1 MNKHLP
7 ITDAKLHPIYDKVQA
22 AERLS
27 FEDGITLYESP
38 DITGVGFLANIAR
51 ERKNGNFAYY
61 NINQHI
67 DYSNVCILH
76 ARCHFCAFARKNIE
90 TEGAWE
96 MSVDEFLDKAMYA
109 IDNGC
114 TEIHSVGGLH
124 PKLPFEYYLD
134 MLRGL
139 KKRMPQ
145 VHLKFFTAVEIHH
158 FSRIFKMSIKE
169 VLVALREAGLD
180 SLPGGGAEIF
190 AEETR
195 DKICPGKLSAE
206 GWLDVHRQAHEIG
219 IPTNATMLYGHLETD
234 ADRVDHLIRLRE
246 QQDESGGFATFI
258 PLAFHP
264 ANTRMAYLPSPSG
277 LTDLRNIA
285 ASRLLLDNFPHI
297 KVYWIMTGLKVAQV
311 ALSLG
316 ADDIDG
322 TVMEEKITHMA
333 GASTPES
340 ITVEEIIRLIREA
353 GKIPIERD
361 TLYNEIIREGNR
373 WYRKKAA

>member
-1 MNKHLP
+1 MEKYLP
-7 ITDAKLHPIYDKVQA
+7 ITDQNLYPIHEKVEA
-22 AERLS
+22 EERLS
-27 FEDGITLYESP
+27 FEDGVSLYESP
-38 DITGVGFLANIAR
+38 DITGVGYLANIVR
-51 ERKNGNFAYY
+51 ERQNGNLAYY

-76 ARCHFCAFARKNIE
+76 ARCHFCAFARKNIQ

-96 MSVDEFLDKAMYA
+96 MSVDEFLDKAMYS
-109 IDNGC
+109 IDHGC

-139 KKRMPQ
+139 KNRMPQ

-158 FSRIFKMSIKE
+158 FSRIFKKSVKE
-169 VLVALREAGLD
+169 VLIELKEAGLD

-206 GWLDVHRQAHEIG
+206 GWLDVHEIAHELG
-219 IPTNATMLYGHLETD
+219 IPTNATMLYGHLETNE
-234 ADRVDHLIRLRE
+234 DRVDHLIRLRE
-246 QQDESGGFATFI
+246 QQDKSGGFATFI

-264 ANTRMAYLPSPSG
+264 ANTRMAYLPSTSG
-277 LTDLRNIA
+277 LTDLRNVAIA
-285 ASRLLLDNFPHI
+285 RLMLDNFPHI

-311 ALSLG
+311 ALSFG

-322 TVMEEKITHMA
+322 TVTEEKITHMA
-333 GASTPES
+333 GASTPEA
-340 ITVEEIIRLIREA
+340 ITADEIARLIREA
-353 GKIPIERD
+353 GRVPVERD
-361 TLYNEIIREGNR
+361 TNYNEIIRDGNR
-373 WYRKKAA
+373 WYRKAA

>member
-1 MNKHLP
+1 MERYLP
-7 ITDAKLHPIYDKVQA
+7 ITDSTLHPIYEKVEA

-27 FEDGITLYESP
+27 FEDGVKLYETP
-38 DITGVGFLANIAR
+38 DINGVGYLANIVR
-51 ERKNGNFAYY
+51 ERQNGDFAYY
-61 NINQHI
+61 NLNQHI

-76 ARCHFCAFARKNIE
+76 ARCHFCAFARKDMQ

-96 MSVDEFLDKAMYA
+96 MSVDEFLDKAMYS
-109 IDNGC
+109 IDHGC

-139 KKRMPQ
+139 KNRMPQ

-158 FSRIFKMSIKE
+158 FSRIFKMSIEE
-169 VLVALREAGLD
+169 VLIALREAGLD

-206 GWLDVHRQAHEIG
+206 GWLEVHDIAHRLG
-219 IPTNATMLYGHLETD
+219 ISTNATMLYGHLETNE
-234 ADRVDHLIRLRE
+234 DRVDHLVRLRE
-246 QQDESGGFATFI
+246 QQDRSAGFVTFI

-264 ANTRMAYLPSPSG
+264 DNTRMDYLPSTSG
-277 LTDLRNIA
+277 LTDLRNVA
-285 ASRLLLDNFPHI
+285 VSRLLLDNFPHI
-297 KVYWIMTGLKVAQV
+297 KVYWIMTGLKTAQI
-311 ALSLG
+311 ALSFG

-322 TVMEEKITHMA
+322 TVTEEKITHMA
-333 GASTPES
+333 GADTPEVIS
-340 ITVEEIIRLIREA
+340 AEEIIQLIEEA
-353 GKIPIERD
+353 GRIPVERD
-361 TLYNEIIREGNR
+361 TLYNEIIREGNQWHR
-373 WYRKKAA
+373 KAA

>member
-1 MNKHLP
+1 MEKYLP
-7 ITDAKLHPIYDKVQA
+7 ITDQKLHPIHEKVQA
-22 AERLS
+22 DERLS
-27 FEDGITLYESP
+27 FEDGVKLYESP
-38 DITGVGFLANIAR
+38 DITGVGYLANIVR
-51 ERKNGNFAYY
+51 ERQNGNLAYY

-76 ARCHFCAFARKNIE
+76 ARCHFCAFARKNIQ

-96 MSVDEFLDKAMYA
+96 MSVDEFLDKAMYS
-109 IDNGC
+109 IDHGC

-139 KKRMPQ
+139 KQRMPQ
-145 VHLKFFTAVEIHH
+145 VHLKFFTAIEIHH
-158 FSRIFKMSIKE
+158 FSRIFKKPVKE
-169 VLVALREAGLD
+169 VLIELQEAGLD

-195 DKICPGKLSAE
+195 EKVCPGKLSAE
-206 GWLDVHRQAHEIG
+206 GWLDVHDIAHELG

-234 ADRVDHLIRLRE
+234 EDRVDHLIRLRE
-246 QQDESGGFATFI
+246 QQDKSGGFATFI

-264 ANTRMAYLPSPSG
+264 ANTRMAYLPSTSG
-277 LTDLRNIA
+277 LTDMRNVAIA
-285 ASRLLLDNFPHI
+285 RLMLDNFPHI

-311 ALSLG
+311 ALSFG

-322 TVMEEKITHMA
+322 TVTEEKITHMA
-333 GASTPES
+333 GASTPEA
-340 ITVEEIIRLIREA
+340 ITADEIARLIQEA
-353 GKIPIERD
+353 GRIPVERD
-361 TLYNEIIREGNR
+361 TNYNEIIRDGNR
-373 WYRKKAA
+373 WYRKAA

>member
-1 MNKHLP
+1 MEKYLP
-7 ITDAKLHPIYDKVQA
+7 ITDSTLHPIHEKVQA
-22 AERLS
+22 EERLS
-27 FEDGITLYESP
+27 FEDGVKLYESP
-38 DITGVGFLANIAR
+38 DINGVGYLANIVR
-51 ERKNGNFAYY
+51 ERRNGNFAYY
-61 NINQHI
+61 NLNQHI

-76 ARCHFCAFARKNIE
+76 ARCHFCAFARKNIQ

-96 MSVDEFLDKAMYA
+96 MSVDEFLDKAMYS
-109 IDNGC
+109 IDHGC

-158 FSRIFKMSIKE
+158 FSRIFKMSIEE
-169 VLVALREAGLD
+169 VLTALREAGLD

-206 GWLDVHRQAHEIG
+206 GWFDVHQQAHELG
-219 IPTNATMLYGHLETD
+219 ISTNATMLYGHLETD
-234 ADRVDHLIRLRE
+234 EDRVDHLIRLRR
-246 QQDESGGFATFI
+246 QQDKSGGFVTFI

-264 ANTRMAYLPSPSG
+264 ANTRMAYLPSTSG

-285 ASRLLLDNFPHI
+285 AARLMLDNFPHI
-297 KVYWIMTGLKVAQV
+297 KVYWIMTGLKTAQI
-311 ALSLG
+311 AMSFG

-322 TVMEEKITHMA
+322 TVTEEKITHMA
-333 GASTPES
+333 GAETPEAVS
-340 ITVEEIIRLIREA
+340 VEEITRLIEETGR
-353 GKIPIERD
+353 IPVERD
-361 TLYNEIIREGNR
+361 TLYNEIIREGNQ
-373 WYRKKAA
+373 WYRRAA

>member
-1 MNKHLP
+1 MEKFLP
-7 ITDAKLHPIYDKVQA
+7 IADSTLHPIYEKVQA
-22 AERLS
+22 DERLS
-27 FEDGITLYESP
+27 FEDGVRLYESP
-38 DITGVGFLANIAR
+38 DINGVGYLANMVR
-51 ERKNGNFAYY
+51 ERQNGNLAYY
-61 NINQHI
+61 NLNQHI

-76 ARCHFCAFARKNIE
+76 ARCHFCAFARKNIQ

-96 MSVDEFLDKAMYA
+96 MSVDEFLDKAMYS

-158 FSRIFKMSIKE
+158 FSRIFKMSVEE
-169 VLVALREAGLD
+169 VLIALREAGLD

-195 DKICPGKLSAE
+195 EKICPGKLSAE
-206 GWLDVHRQAHEIG
+206 GWLDVHEIAHRLG
-219 IPTNATMLYGHLETD
+219 ISTNATMLYGHLETTE
-234 ADRVDHLIRLRE
+234 DRVDHLICLRE
-246 QQDESGGFATFI
+246 QQDKSGGFVTFI

-264 ANTRMAYLPSPSG
+264 ANTRMDYLPSTSG
-277 LTDLRNIA
+277 LTDLRNVA
-285 ASRLLLDNFPHI
+285 VSRLLLDNFPHI
-297 KVYWIMTGLKVAQV
+297 KVYWIMTGLKTAQI
-311 ALSLG
+311 ALNFG

-322 TVMEEKITHMA
+322 TVTEEKITHMA
-333 GASTPES
+333 GADTPEAIS
-340 ITVEEIIRLIREA
+340 AEEITRLIEETGR
-353 GKIPIERD
+353 ISVERD
-361 TLYNEIIREGNR
+361 TLYNEIIREGNQ
-373 WYRKKAA
+373 WYRKAA

>member
-1 MNKHLP
+1 MDKHLP
-7 ITDAKLHPIYDKVQA
+7 ITDAKLYKIYDKVQA
-22 AERLS
+22 GDRLS
-27 FEDGITLYESP
+27 FDDGMTLYESP
-38 DITGVGFLANIAR
+38 DITGIGYVANSVR
-51 ERKNGNFAYY
+51 EQQNGNFAYY

-76 ARCHFCAFARKNIE
+76 ARCHFCAFARKNIK

-96 MSVDEFLDKAMYA
+96 MSVDEFLEKAMYS
-109 IDNGC
+109 INHGC

-139 KKRMPQ
+139 KKRMPH

-169 VLVALREAGLD
+169 VLTALREAGLD

-195 DKICPGKLSAE
+195 NKICPGKLSAD
-206 GWLDVHRQAHEIG
+206 GWLDVHRQAHELG
-219 IPTNATMLYGHLETD
+219 IPTNATMLYGHLETN
-234 ADRVDHLIRLRE
+234 ADRVDHLICLRE
-246 QQDESGGFATFI
+246 QQDQSGGFVTFI

-264 ANTRMAYLPSPSG
+264 ANTRMAYLPSTSG
-277 LTDLRNIA
+277 ITDLRNIVA
-285 ASRLLLDNFPHI
+285 ARLMLDNFPHI
-297 KVYWIMTGLKVAQV
+297 KVYWIMTGMKIAQV
-311 ALSLG
+311 ALSFG

-322 TVMEEKITHMA
+322 TVTEEKITHMA

-340 ITVEEIIRLIREA
+340 VSVDEITRLIQEA
-353 GKIPIERD
+353 GRIPVERD
-361 TLYNEIIREGNR
+361 TLYNEVIREGNQ
-373 WYRKKAA
+373 WYRKAA